1 MVRYALS
8 GDSPQ
13 ARTVLLIHAGEAYG
27 SAATDPKAGFLI
39 KAFADKLRAL
49 QIPVFTCIA
58 GNVLRENL
66 ARELPGASALD
77 MQSEIAAV
85 RQIFSDANIAHIAV
99 VNGVFPLL
107 DITLTEKIFGI
118 HAEYRTDISYG
129 ENLPPGISPYFVSR
143 DLLESLDIMEA
154 KDADLEG
161 PGIRAFVE
169 KNINQFHAEVHYEE
183 PDLRL
188 MRLDFSL
195 SSRRSFEKAA
205 AIYDRL
211 KNKNAPYA
219 ELQSLI
225 AEKPDILVTFPSY
238 IELEFSSTA
247 EHKSY
252 FSPLSYITQEK
263 HLLSRENFERVKAY
277 VATGLGDTS
286 VCASGLGEPLE
297 HPEAVQY
304 LSELLD
310 APEIRY
316 VFVETNGIQLEK
328 LLPLAE
334 HEAAGKLR
342 VIVLLN
348 ALEKYAD
355 YSGAPTAM
363 LEKVKTNMR
372 ALTQAL
378 AKAGKISQEIVYL
391 QAFKVEEN
399 ETEIDSLYA
408 LAEDLGASFLFQK
421 YNRYAGL
428 MPERRVSDMTPLE
441 RYACWHLRRDL
452 FVRANGDIAFCK
464 QTVDQSKNSARG
476 NLTKDKLADIW
487 ANQRADFTA
496 NYHAKYP
503 AHLPC
508 VACDEYFTFNF

>member
-1 MVRYALS
+1 MTLTGAGSV
-8 GDSPQ
+8 
-13 ARTVLLIHAGEAYG
+13 VLIHAGESYG
-27 SAATDPKAGFLI
+27 FAPAEAKSAQLI
-39 KAFADKLRAL
+39 KAFTDKLKAL
-49 QIPVFTCIA
+49 QVQVFICVA
-58 GNVLRENL
+58 HDALRESL
-66 ARELPGASALD
+66 ARELPDASALTR
-77 MQSEIAAV
+77 QSEIAAV
-85 RQIFSDANIAHIAV
+85 RQLFSDAKVAHLAV
-99 VNGVFPLL
+99 VNGIFPLL
-107 DITLTEKIFGI
+107 DIPLAEKIFSI
-118 HAEYRTDISYG
+118 HAEYRADISYG

-143 DLLESLDIMEA
+143 DLMESLDIMEA

-195 SSRRSFEKAA
+195 SSKRSLEKAA
-205 AIYDRL
+205 VFYGRL

-219 ELQSLI
+219 ELPSLI
-225 AEKPDILVTFPSY
+225 SEKPDILVTFPSY

-247 EHKSY
+247 AHKSY
-252 FSPLSYITQEK
+252 FSPLNYIAQEK
-263 HLLSRENFERVKAY
+263 HLLSRENFDRVKAY
-277 VATGLGDTS
+277 IGEGLGDTS

-297 HPEAVQY
+297 HPDAVQY

-310 APEIRY
+310 TPDIRY
-316 VFVETNGIQLEK
+316 VFVETNGIELAK
-328 LLPLAE
+328 ILPLAE
-334 HEAAGKLR
+334 HKAAGKLR
-342 VIVLLN
+342 IIVLLN
-348 ALEKYAD
+348 ALEKFAD
-355 YSGAPTAM
+355 YSSAPATM
-363 LEKVKTNMR
+363 LEKIKTNMR

-378 AKAGKISQEIVYL
+378 TKAGNNPQEIVYL

-408 LAEDLGASFLFQK
+408 LAEELGASFLFQK

-452 FVRANGDIAFCK
+452 FIRANGDIAFCK

-476 NLTKDKLADIW
+476 NLSVDKLADVW
-487 ANQRADFTA
+487 AKQRDDFAA
-496 NYHAKYP
+496 NFREQYP

-508 VACDEYFTFNF
+508 ANCDEYFTFNF

>member
-1 MVRYALS
+1 MTLTGA
-8 GDSPQ
+8 G
-13 ARTVLLIHAGEAYG
+13 TVFLIHAGESYALN
-27 SAATDPKAGFLI
+27 TPPLLQ
-39 KAFADKLRAL
+39 AFTDKLKAL
-49 QIPVFTCIA
+49 QIPVFMCIA
-58 GNVLRENL
+58 DDALREGL
-66 ARELPGASALD
+66 VRELPNASTLTGE
-77 MQSEIAAV
+77 SEIAAV
-85 RQIFSDANIAHIAV
+85 RKIFSDAKVAHIAV

-107 DITLTEKIFGI
+107 DISLAEKIFGI
-118 HAEYRTDISYG
+118 HAEYRADISYG

-195 SSRRSFEKAA
+195 ASKRSLEKASA
-205 AIYDRL
+205 FYERL

-225 AEKPDILVTFPSY
+225 NEKPDILVTFPSY

-247 EHKSY
+247 AHKSY
-252 FSPLSYITQEK
+252 FSPLSYLTQEK
-263 HLLSRENFERVKAY
+263 HLLSRGNFDRVKAY
-277 VATGLGDTS
+277 IAEGMGDTS

-297 HPEAVQY
+297 HPDAVQY
-304 LSELLD
+304 LSELLE

-328 LLPLAE
+328 ILPLAE
-334 HEAAGKLR
+334 HKAAGKLR

-355 YSGAPTAM
+355 YSGAPAAM
-363 LEKVKTNMR
+363 LEKIKTNMR

-378 AKAGKISQEIVYL
+378 QHAGKNPQEIVYL

-408 LAEDLGASFLFQK
+408 LAEELGASFLFQK

-452 FVRANGDIAFCK
+452 FIRANGDIAFCK
-464 QTVDQSKNSARG
+464 QTINQSKNSARG
-476 NLTKDKLADIW
+476 NLGVNKLTDLW
-487 ANQRADFTA
+487 AKQRADFTA
-496 NYHAKYP
+496 NYRGKYP

-508 VACDEYFTFNF
+508 ANCDEYFTFNF